1 MIVIIDGSIIDID
14 GSNLYRIELDEEFC
28 FLFNKDKEVFKDRNL
43 ATVISKAAD
52 IVQDKTIK
60 QKLLKAYKDLN
71 FIIHT
76 VALVLEN
83 YPDKALTLLE
93 QCSSVLITTEEIVDV
108 EDFAKTVLN
117 ARSQIY
123 NLVKNIKL

>member
-1 MIVIIDGSIIDID
+1 MIAIID
-14 GSNLYRIELDEEFC
+14 GSNLYTIEQDEEF
-28 FLFNKDKEVFKDRNL
+28 FILFNKEEIFKDRNL

-52 IVQDKTIK
+52 IVQDETIK

-71 FIIHT
+71 FIIHV

-83 YPDKALTLLE
+83 YPDKAPTLLE
-93 QCSSVLITTEEIVDV
+93 QCSSVVLITEEVVDV
-108 EDFAKTVLN
+108 EEFAGMVLN

-123 NLVKNIKL
+123 NLVKNLKL